1 MKWHEVKLQLFSS
14 YNRYILFHRMYS
26 YEKIDKTFVND
37 CTKGLG
43 LYESNEYPTRIINKG
58 REHF

>member
-26 YEKIDKTFVND
+26 YEKILTIVLKAWACMNQMNTQQGSSI
-37 CTKGLG
+37 KE
-43 LYESNEYPTRIINKG
+43 ESIFDG
-58 REHF
+58 